1 MWIYEKLNKR
11 TIDLLNYFNMWQKH
25 IIKNDLITFAIFN
38 NFIKYMFTRNGHLI
52 KINFEFSN
60 KQWNMDINGYS
71 DIYETS
77 FECILR
83 KTFVVEKLSTLIE
96 KINEIVDNL

>member
-77 FECILR
+77 PECILR